1 MYPGNAV
8 KRPNEYPTRAA
19 VEASIAMTGNRRWIA
34 TGAAMSPA
42 TT

>member
-8 KRPNEYPTRAA
+8 KRPNEYPTMAA
-19 VEASIAMTGNRRWIA
+19 VEASIAMTGYRRWIA
-34 TGAAMSPA
+34 TGAAMSPV